1 MRTEAIGVFMSD
13 TYTFRR
19 YQRATIHPLGLNR
32 KKKYLKIF
40 LLALLI
46 SMTGIVYLAY
56 TSGIFADANPEIP
69 RQMITRINLERQ
81 ASDFQPFELSASLT
95 SAALKKSQ
103 DVRISPMVYQSGSS
117 NTDGTSVFIVPKI
130 SWAISR
136 LDSRQSIVD
145 SFENAD
151 AGFRTNVL
159 NQQYHAIGIG
169 VTSDSY
175 NYYIVTMFQ

>member
-1 MRTEAIGVFMSD
+1 MSA
-13 TYTFRR
+13 TYSIRN
-19 YQRATIHPLGLNR
+19 YPQQHLHPLGTNR
-32 KKKYLKIF
+32 KKKYLKLF
-40 LLALLI
+40 LLAVLI
-46 SMTGIVYLAY
+46 AVTGTVYLAY

-69 RQMITRINLERQ
+69 PQMITRINLERQ
-81 ASDFQPFELSASLT
+81 ASDLQPFELSASLM

-103 DVRISPMVYQSGSS
+103 DVRISPMAYQPGSS
-117 NTDGTSVFIVPKI
+117 NTDGTSVFIVPKM

-145 SFENAD
+145 SLENTD